1 MKRTMAIAAV
11 AAVTAGGL
19 SVAQPATAAKKY
31 TACVKKSTGEM
42 RLLLGKKKCKKGWK
56 KTTWTKKGPRGDQGT
71 PGATGPVNSMGSVV
85 DGTGAVVGE
94 SLSAI
99 DVARATQV
107 FSVRIDGGTFTY
119 LGNGWL
125 YPLNAPVEYDNAACT
140 GTPFMESDD
149 PVLTSF
155 HLNDPGFRAVYRVV
169 SPALGPAQA
178 WKVTGQKTA
187 VVAAPNWYR
196 NDSGVCTAGAAFTG
210 DRIAL
215 TEVPAPPDRPGPL
228 KLS

>member
-1 MKRTMAIAAV
+1 
-11 AAVTAGGL
+11 
-19 SVAQPATAAKKY
+19 
-31 TACVKKSTGEM
+31 
-42 RLLLGKKKCKKGWK
+42 
-56 KTTWTKKGPRGDQGT
+56 GT

-85 DGTGAVVGE
+85 DGTGAVVGA
-94 SLSAI
+94 SPCAI
-99 DVARATQV
+99 AVAPRAKV
-107 FSVRIDGGTFTY
+107 FSVRIAGGPCTH
-119 LGNGWL
+119 LGTGWL
-125 YPLNAPVEYDNAACT
+125 EPLKAPVEYANAACT

-210 DRIAL
+210 DR
-215 TEVPAPPDRPGPL
+215 
-228 KLS
+228 